1 MKILFEKVSYL
12 QSEVSAEKQLYNHFQ
27 ETFGIKFSVVILMYS
42 SYLFSERKTHMLGI
56 VSNLFVKLCMNRLIS
71 KRDLERVK
79 LILGLKTMTP
89 LHFSCNY
96 ITKPQKYKQNDFHL
110 LAEYNFSLETKVLQ
124 VSSHSLQNNFHLFLG

>member
-1 MKILFEKVSYL
+1 
-12 QSEVSAEKQLYNHFQ
+12 
-27 ETFGIKFSVVILMYS
+27 
-42 SYLFSERKTHMLGI
+42 MLGI

-71 KRDLERVK
+71 KKDLDRVK
-79 LILGLKTMTP
+79 LILGLKTTTR